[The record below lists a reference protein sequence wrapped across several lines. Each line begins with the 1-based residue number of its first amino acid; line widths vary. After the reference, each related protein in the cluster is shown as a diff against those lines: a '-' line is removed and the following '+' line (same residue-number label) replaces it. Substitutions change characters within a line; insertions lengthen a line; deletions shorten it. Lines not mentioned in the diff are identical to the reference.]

1 MRSIRAM
8 MMAAALT
15 VMGCGSGNGTGSVT
29 VSVWG
34 EEFIREMIPPAT
46 ATSAGFENGWTMR
59 YTKFLVNVGNV
70 RLATGASVVGGTIAG
85 FKVYDLHTIAGPTV
99 IGSFASVEAVRYDD
113 VSYSIAPT
121 DATSTAGNAT
131 AADLAL
137 MQTNRYGIYVEG
149 TASKTGVP
157 DVRIRWG
164 FTNRTDFTACHDA
177 SNQAGIA
184 VPTSGTAPLQITIHG
199 DHLYYDDLEN
209 PEARTR
215 FDAIAA
221 ADRDGDHEV
230 TLDELAM
237 VQLTSL
243 PMMQYGSGPVP
254 NIRTLRD
261 FITYLS
267 STVGHFNGEGHC
279 QERRR

>member
-1 MRSIRAM
+1 
-8 MMAAALT
+8 MAATLSA
-15 VMGCGSGNGTGSVT
+15 MGCGSGNGTGNVT
-29 VSVWG
+29 VSLWG
-34 EEFIREMIPPAT
+34 EDFIREMIPPAT
-46 ATSAGFENGWTMR
+46 ATSAGFENGWTLR

-70 RLATGASVVGGTIAG
+70 RMATGAGAVGGTLAA
-85 FKVYDLHTIAGPTV
+85 FKVYDLHTFAGPTV
-99 IGSFASVEAVRYDD
+99 IGRFNGVEAVRYDD
-113 VSYSIAPT
+113 VSYAIAPA

-137 MQTNRYGIYVEG
+137 MQSNRYTLYVEG

-164 FTNRTDFTACHDA
+164 FGGHTDFTACHDA
-177 SNQAGIA
+177 ANQAGLA
-184 VPTSGTAPLQITIHG
+184 VPTSGTAPLQLTIHG

-221 ADRDGDHEV
+221 ADRDGDREV

-243 PMMQYGSGPVP
+243 PMTQYGSGPVP

-261 FITYLS
+261 FVTYLT